1 MEKKRIHIPIMKDII
16 LEHLAIQPTDIV
28 VDGTLGFAGHGQAL
42 ASELSKDGVFIGI
55 DQDTDAL
62 AHSKPLFEP
71 QHNAHI
77 FHANYSDLSS
87 CLSTLEL
94 RHFDKCLLDLGV
106 SSFQFDV
113 AERGFSHRFEAKLD
127 MRMNKEQALSAI
139 DVLNTYDKEQLSHIF
154 YNYGELRHNKKLVES
169 IIEARKQQPIET
181 TNELQRLIKKSYY
194 FYNKRSL
201 YIKCCSQVFQAI
213 RIEVNQE
220 FEHLERFLES
230 LVDITIP
237 GSTIAIITFDSL
249 EDKLVKTFV
258 KQSDIFEACEK
269 KVLKA
274 SKDER
279 QKNPRSR
286 SAKLRLFQRI

>member
-1 MEKKRIHIPIMKDII
+1 M
-16 LEHLAIQPTDIV
+16 
-28 VDGTLGFAGHGQAL
+28 
-42 ASELSKDGVFIGI
+42 FI
-55 DQDTDAL
+55 
-62 AHSKPLFEP
+62 
-71 QHNAHI
+71 
-77 FHANYSDLSS
+77 
-87 CLSTLEL
+87 
-94 RHFDKCLLDLGV
+94 
-106 SSFQFDV
+106 
-113 AERGFSHRFEAKLD
+113 
-127 MRMNKEQALSAI
+127 
-139 DVLNTYDKEQLSHIF
+139 
-154 YNYGELRHNKKLVES
+154 
-169 IIEARKQQPIET
+169 
-181 TNELQRLIKKSYY
+181 SYY

-237 GSTIAIITFDSL
+237 GSTIAIITFHSL